1 MRISNKV
8 MIQTI
13 IQLLVFLGLFLISRS
28 LLKNIYLF
36 EWTSRYLYC
45 CIWIIVLVLCIRKKI
60 NMAWFI
66 TVGNVV
72 GIVLG
77 QLLGEVIKNFR
88 MKEITVKT
96 SAEEAYQLSQHYGV
110 PIWALTIFVT
120 LVAGELIHKI
130 KVSKIS

>member
-1 MRISNKV
+1 
-8 MIQTI
+8 
-13 IQLLVFLGLFLISRS
+13 
-28 LLKNIYLF
+28 
-36 EWTSRYLYC
+36 
-45 CIWIIVLVLCIRKKI
+45 
-60 NMAWFI
+60 MAWFI